1 MRTRLENL
9 DGLALAYMEDASPAC
24 LAGKDMDRAPIIQ
37 NAYLDMEGGTIVGF
51 GPMASL
57 EPEAHPPA
65 LRRIDGRGRWALPAF
80 IDSHTHMVFA
90 HERSEE
96 FEMRMRG
103 ATYAEIAAAG
113 GGILHSAKALEACSE
128 AFLLEDLLRRLSQA
142 RSSGTAA
149 VEIKSGYGLSMASEL
164 KMLRVIQQ
172 AKSLTRMPL
181 FATFLGAHA
190 VPTRFQG
197 QREAYFEEVL
207 QEMLPAIAA
216 EGLADFV
223 DIFCEENYFTP
234 NELLRLAE
242 AARNHGL
249 PLKAHVNQFTS
260 SGGLQ
265 ASIASKALS
274 VDHLE
279 VMTSQ
284 DVTDLSNA
292 WSAGSG
298 PMPVALPGCSLFL
311 DIPYTPGRSIID
323 AGLPLALASDF
334 NPGSAPSS
342 NLMLVWSLA
351 CHQMK
356 LSPMEGLAGLT
367 INAAAALGVS
377 HRMGSIA
384 VGKEAHVLLTKPI
397 KGLAS
402 LPYHFGE
409 NLIEH
414 TFVFGQ

>member
-9 DGLALAYMEDASPAC
+9 DGLALTFANEASPAF
-24 LAGKDMDRAPIIQ
+24 LSGKNMDEAPILR
-37 NAYLDMEGGTIVGF
+37 NAFLDMEGGMIVGF
-51 GPMASL
+51 GLMDDIR
-57 EPEAHPPA
+57 PEDDPPRI
-65 LRRIDGRGRWALPAF
+65 RRVDGRGRWALPAL

-90 HERSEE
+90 EERSEE

-113 GGILHSAKALEACSE
+113 GGILNSAAALEVCSE
-128 AFLLEDLLRRLSQA
+128 ESLVHALLQRLSQA
-142 RSSGTAA
+142 RTSGSAV
-149 VEIKSGYGLSMASEL
+149 VEIKSGYGLSLDAEI
-164 KMLRVIQQ
+164 KMLRVIKH

-190 VPTRFQG
+190 VPSRFQG
-197 QREAYFEEVL
+197 QREVYFDEVL
-207 QEMLPAIAA
+207 NVMLPAIAS

-223 DIFCEENYFTP
+223 DIFCEDQYFTP
-234 NELLRLAE
+234 NELSRLAE
-242 AARNHGL
+242 AATRLGL

-260 SGGLQ
+260 TGGIQ

-279 VMTSQ
+279 VMTEQ
-284 DVTDLSNA
+284 DIADLKDA
-292 WSAGSG
+292 WSNSTG

-311 DIPYTPGRSIID
+311 NIPYAPGRQMID
-323 AGLPLALASDF
+323 SGLPLALASDF

-356 LSPMEGLAGLT
+356 LTPMEGLVALT

-377 HRMGSIA
+377 QRMGSIA
-384 VGKEAHVLLTKPI
+384 IGKEAHVLLTKPI
-397 KGLAS
+397 QGLAS